1 MDSLSK
7 LSMSAAWE
15 HAGEHTASAL
25 DASNVVAVIGAEP
38 ATAARVTLGIGRV
51 QAQRRRVAIADVV
64 GEVEPLRALAPED
77 ATHGLV
83 DYFFYGVSLTKVA
96 HPVNMARNLFVLQ
109 SGAPPI
115 DHDALLSDARWPR
128 LARSFRDADA
138 LLLLVIPPAHA
149 AVDALVPLLDGV
161 VLVGN
166 ALAPLGTRILS
177 RVQVE
182 SPSPAS
188 PPADTAPAAGAAEP
202 GTATPRPPR
211 RPPAPRRRAPLW
223 TAVGIAALVLIAVAG
238 WVIWQRQPG
247 EHATAAG
254 SVTGDAATRTPREP
268 HTPADSLGG
277 SAAGVD
283 VAASSAT
290 APSPFTIANPA
301 DSLAAAAYAVA
312 FVETSSP
319 STANARIEQE
329 SGRGLPA
336 LTYAPVPSDVE
347 SGRLFVITGASRD
360 RAGADSL
367 LRALRA
373 RGLLRS
379 KQGHL
384 ELLPLALLVQRG
396 AGYDQSSFIVNGYRL
411 KGLPVYALEQ
421 PDGTMNLYAGAF
433 DDPEAARALMNSFH
447 AIGERPR
454 VAYRTGRTP

>member
-1 MDSLSK
+1 
-7 LSMSAAWE
+7 MSAAWE

-38 ATAARVTLGIGRV
+38 ATAARVALGIGRV

-64 GEVEPLRALAPED
+64 GEVQPLRELAPED
-77 ATHGLV
+77 ASHGLV
-83 DYFFYGVSLTKVA
+83 DYFFYGVSLAKIA

-138 LLLLVIPPAHA
+138 LLLLVVPPENA

-166 ALAPLGTRILS
+166 ALVPLGTRILS

-182 SPSPAS
+182 APSPAS
-188 PPADTAPAAGAAEP
+188 ADAAPAAGAAEP
-202 GTATPRPPR
+202 RPTSRPPR
-211 RPPAPRRRAPLW
+211 RQRAPRRRAPLW
-223 TAVGIAALVLIAVAG
+223 TAVGIAALVLIGVAG
-238 WVIWQRQPG
+238 WGIWQRQSG

-254 SVTGDAATRTPREP
+254 SVAGNVTKRAPREP
-268 HTPADSLGG
+268 QAPTDSLGG

-283 VAASSAT
+283 VAAGSTGA
-290 APSPFTIANPA
+290 AAPFTIANPA

-312 FVETSSP
+312 FLETSSP

-336 LTYAPVPSDVE
+336 LTYAPVPSAVE
-347 SGRLFVITGASRD
+347 SGRLFVITGASRE

-367 LRALRA
+367 LRSLRA

-384 ELLPLALLVQRG
+384 ERLPLALLVQRG
-396 AGYDQSSFIVNGYRL
+396 AGYDQASFIVNGYRL

-433 DDPEAARALMNSFH
+433 DDPEAARALMTSFH
-447 AIGERPR
+447 AIGEQPR
-454 VAYRTGRTP
+454 VVYRTGRTP